1 MSSIVVIKDKE
12 GGRKNWPSGRMVSS
26 LVNMKP
32 ANKQAKDDALN
43 NKNKNSN
50 TFFFQFFLFLIEGQ
64 PLKKMSKEFNLA
76 EMAASRN
83 KKKMWNGPKLL
94 CSATYYYFF
103 YYDGW
108 LNLCVSTNR
117 SLLFVH

>member
-50 TFFFQFFLFLIEGQ
+50 THFFSVLFVFNRGAVF
-64 PLKKMSKEFNLA
+64 KKCQ
-76 EMAASRN
+76 RN
-83 KKKMWNGPKLL
+83 SIWLRWPPVIIKIKMWNGPKLL